1 MFCLQLYKILVRILQ
16 VFISGIV
23 KALSWHFTCVSYF
36 IGLIFSFPSMAAAAA
51 AAAMAAR
58 SNGTGNGVG
67 TASINSGLVIFTIY
81 KIKYCNL
88 KNGQ

>member
-1 MFCLQLYKILVRILQ
+1 
-16 VFISGIV
+16 
-23 KALSWHFTCVSYF
+23 
-36 IGLIFSFPSMAAAAA
+36 MAAAAA

-81 KIKYCNL
+81 KIKFCNL